1 MQLIENIVTK
11 IGRIRSYLYYRSC
24 VLLFNRK
31 CLRYLSLVLKRI
43 PSRLHFGSVCIM
55 VFFLSSNRLFRLSYL
70 YLLYSFIANTNYVN
84 YKVILNK
91 TTFTFTEVYPND
103 NSRSYARYLY
113 AFQLHK
119 DFSFPIYR
127 TELERLQF
135 FEYQNFALTKINILT
150 DCAFNQS

>member
-1 MQLIENIVTK
+1 MHIV
-11 IGRIRSYLYYRSC
+11 R

-31 CLRYLSLVLKRI
+31 YLRYLSLVLKRI
-43 PSRLHFGSVCIM
+43 SSRLHFSSVCIM
-55 VFFLSSNRLFRLSYL
+55 VFLSSNRLFRLSYL

-91 TTFTFTEVYPND
+91 TTFIFTGVYPND
-103 NSRSYARYLY
+103 NSCSYCCYLY

-119 DFSFPIYR
+119 DLSFSIYR